1 MCSLLSFIRSGFP
14 TLYLLQRA
22 GDRGTI
28 SNPAKWNRRREEDMT
43 KGHLR
48 GNKEVKKPK
57 ADKPK
62 GSVSA
67 YKQSLA
73 KSGQALVLPKK

>member
-1 MCSLLSFIRSGFP
+1 M
-14 TLYLLQRA
+14 
-22 GDRGTI
+22 
-28 SNPAKWNRRREEDMT
+28 AKD
-43 KGHLR
+43 HLR

-67 YKQSLA
+67 YKQSLVQ
-73 KSGQALVLPKK
+73 SGQALVLPKKKS